1 MISNLVTFGASW
13 PAGAELKN
21 RTQAFGYLLAK
32 MLNAPVYKNC
42 AIDATSNDRMI
53 LQLQEYILN
62 NASVTDHV
70 AIFFITSPSRHLH
83 LDYKGNIK
91 ELKVPPLGFEST
103 SDPVVDN
110 WYRYFQSDAF
120 DYFNLYKT
128 LLSLQRIC
136 EQYQIR
142 DYYLS
147 GSTNIHPRNID
158 RPGVDMKKIFPTTCA
173 KMFGLKNQVEF
184 NDTEQN
190 QYIYPNTS
198 HPNEQGHLLIA
209 NHLYQWITNEI

>member
-1 MISNLVTFGASW
+1 MIF
-13 PAGAELKN
+13 
-21 RTQAFGYLLAK
+21 
-32 MLNAPVYKNC
+32 
-42 AIDATSNDRMI
+42 
-53 LQLQEYILN
+53 QLQKYIQ
-62 NASVTDHV
+62 AHTTVKDHV
-70 AIFFITSPSRHLH
+70 AIFFITSPSRYLH
-83 LDYKGNIK
+83 LDYKGNIR
-91 ELKVPPLGFEST
+91 ELKVPPPGFKSE
-103 SDPVVDN
+103 SDPVKDN

-147 GSTNIHPRNID
+147 GWTNIHPRNID
-158 RPGVDMKKIFPTTCA
+158 RPGVDIKKIFPTTCT
-173 KMFGLKNQVEF
+173 KMFGLKNQMEF
-184 NDTEQN
+184 GDQTQN
-190 QYIYPNTS
+190 QYIYPNAG